1 VCVFSVVQNS
11 GVCISEEYRFP

>member
-1 VCVFSVVQNS
+1 MVQNS